1 MKRAGFGWIIFCTL
15 AAIGGC
21 RAHSPSWN
29 GTWELNASKSSFQ
42 GQEITISISAD
53 GEYRYDDGASSTT
66 FRCDGKFRP
75 IGSNRTQNCVKSSAT
90 TLDKTQMENGVKTI
104 TTHWELSA
112 DGKVLTSTATAFRPS
127 GPVIISKLV
136 AARISGSNDFAGQ
149 WQDTSFLQRHAG
161 LSLWL
166 DSQYLHIGSP
176 NAGVDAPLNGA
187 EVPPHGSSSK
197 AGMTYAVRKPGERE
211 FLILA
216 KLNGKEVRQESLKL
230 SDDGRVITDSWSNP
244 ARQTEKATLVYE
256 KK

>member
-1 MKRAGFGWIIFCTL
+1 
-15 AAIGGC
+15 
-21 RAHSPSWN
+21 
-29 GTWELNASKSSFQ
+29 
-42 GQEITISISAD
+42 
-53 GEYRYDDGASSTT
+53 
-66 FRCDGKFRP
+66 
-75 IGSNRTQNCVKSSAT
+75 
-90 TLDKTQMENGVKTI
+90 MENGVKTI

-136 AARISGSNDFAGQ
+136 ASRISGSNDFAFAGQ

-176 NAGVDAPLNGA
+176 NAGVDAPLNGT
-187 EVPPHGSSSK
+187 ETPPHGSSSK
-197 AGMTYAVRKPGERE
+197 VGMTYAVRKAGERE
-211 FLILA
+211 FIILA
-216 KLNGKEVRQESLKL
+216 KQDGKEVMQESLKL

-244 ARQTEKATLVYE
+244 ARPTDKATLVYE